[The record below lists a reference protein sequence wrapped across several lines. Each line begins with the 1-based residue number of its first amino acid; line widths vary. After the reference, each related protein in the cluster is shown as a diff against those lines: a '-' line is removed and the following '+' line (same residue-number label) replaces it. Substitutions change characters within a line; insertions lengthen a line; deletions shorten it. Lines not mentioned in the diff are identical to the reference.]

1 VFFFVFLLLFVLLF
15 VVMLVIGP
23 PINLL
28 TTKHECSCFFSPFR
42 SLQLQKC
49 VLTGAMCAIEPGSP
63 LQLLFALLA
72 CLIYMLIV
80 LYAGPYKGNLEDSLA
95 FGTSLCLC
103 LSLLLGLCLITDYP
117 ETPDNIYD
125 PNPVFP
131 VGVLGAILILIN
143 VLPFGYFFYASAV
156 IVKHGPLVGMRF
168 GASTPDHQKTQVQET
183 ITQRRRQGRY
193 QRNLSLA
200 HVQKVVDTDR
210 VEKLEKHTAA
220 HRMAAIQRIQAREKK
235 ADARVRQRL
244 RDRRQQKLKNEKKSE
259 HLTKVVP
266 VAAAPPAAPPYTK
279 KYDPTSNAARVP
291 VSSIPVETMAQKDI
305 DALRQSIHDKIGTVQ
320 RLQVIF
326 GKLDQDKTLTLSP
339 SEFRRLIGS
348 VLRPPPTKTVFKAIW
363 LDVCQLRKSGDG
375 MKEID
380 FETFKAWL
388 DF

>member
-1 VFFFVFLLLFVLLF
+1 
-15 VVMLVIGP
+15 
-23 PINLL
+23 
-28 TTKHECSCFFSPFR
+28 
-42 SLQLQKC
+42 
-49 VLTGAMCAIEPGSP
+49 MCAIEPGSP

-156 IVKHGPLVGMRF
+156 IVKHGPLVGMHRF
-168 GASTPDHQKTQVQET
+168 GASTPDHQKAQVQEI
-183 ITQRRRQGRY
+183 ITQRQRQGRY

-200 HVQKVVDTDR
+200 HVQKVVDTDK

-220 HRMAAIQRIQAREKK
+220 HRTAAIQRIQAREKK

-244 RDRRQQKLKNEKKSE
+244 RDRRQQKLKNEKKPE
-259 HLTKVVP
+259 HSTKVVP
-266 VAAAPPAAPPYTK
+266 VAAAPPTAPPDTK

-291 VSSIPVETMAQKDI
+291 VSVAIAAAVSSIPVETMAQKDI
-305 DALRQSIHDKIGTVQ
+305 DALRQTIHDKIGTVQ

-339 SEFRRLIGS
+339 PEFKRLIGS

>member
-1 VFFFVFLLLFVLLF
+1 
-15 VVMLVIGP
+15 
-23 PINLL
+23 
-28 TTKHECSCFFSPFR
+28 
-42 SLQLQKC
+42 
-49 VLTGAMCAIEPGSP
+49 MCAIEPGSP

-131 VGVLGAILILIN
+131 VGVLGAILIVIN

-156 IVKHGPLVGMRF
+156 IVKHGPLVGMHRF
-168 GASTPDHQKTQVQET
+168 GASTPDHQKAQVQET
-183 ITQRRRQGRY
+183 ITQRQRQGRY
-193 QRNLSLA
+193 HQRKLSLA
-200 HVQKVVDTDR
+200 YVQKVVDIDK

-220 HRMAAIQRIQAREKK
+220 HRTAAIQRIQAREKQ

-244 RDRRQQKLKNEKKSE
+244 RDRRQQKLKNEKKPE
-259 HLTKVVP
+259 HSTKVVP
-266 VAAAPPAAPPYTK
+266 VAAAPLKAPPDTK
-279 KYDPTSNAARVP
+279 KYDPTSTNAARVP
-291 VSSIPVETMAQKDI
+291 VSVAIAAAVSSIPVETMAQKDI
-305 DALRQSIHDKIGTVQ
+305 DALRQTIHDKIGTVQ
-320 RLQVIF
+320 KLQMIF

-339 SEFRRLIGS
+339 PEFKRLIGS

-363 LDVCQLRKSGDG
+363 RDVCQLRKSGDG
-375 MKEID
+375 EKEID

-388 DF
+388 EF

>member
-1 VFFFVFLLLFVLLF
+1 
-15 VVMLVIGP
+15 
-23 PINLL
+23 
-28 TTKHECSCFFSPFR
+28 
-42 SLQLQKC
+42 
-49 VLTGAMCAIEPGSP
+49 
-63 LQLLFALLA
+63 
-72 CLIYMLIV
+72 MLIV

-156 IVKHGPLVGMRF
+156 IVKHGPLVGMHRF
-168 GASTPDHQKTQVQET
+168 GASTPDHQKAQVQET
-183 ITQRRRQGRY
+183 ITQRQRQGRY

-200 HVQKVVDTDR
+200 HVQKVVDTDK
-210 VEKLEKHTAA
+210 VEKLKKHTAA
-220 HRMAAIQRIQAREKK
+220 HRTAAIQRIQAREKK

-244 RDRRQQKLKNEKKSE
+244 RDRRQQKLKNEKKPE
-259 HLTKVVP
+259 HSTKVVP
-266 VAAAPPAAPPYTK
+266 VATAPSDTK

-320 RLQVIF
+320 KLQMIF
-326 GKLDQDKTLTLSP
+326 GKLDQDKTLTLSKP
-339 SEFRRLIGS
+339 EFKRLIGS
-348 VLRPPPTKTVFKAIW
+348 VVRPPPTKTVFKAIW
-363 LDVCQLRKSGDG
+363 RDVCQLRKSGDG
-375 MKEID
+375 VNEID

-388 DF
+388 EF

>member
-1 VFFFVFLLLFVLLF
+1 
-15 VVMLVIGP
+15 
-23 PINLL
+23 
-28 TTKHECSCFFSPFR
+28 
-42 SLQLQKC
+42 
-49 VLTGAMCAIEPGSP
+49 MCAIEPGSP

-117 ETPDNIYD
+117 ETPDNIHD

-131 VGVLGAILILIN
+131 VGILGVILIAIN
-143 VLPFGYFFYASAV
+143 VLPFLYFFYASAV

-168 GASTPDHQKTQVQET
+168 GASTPDHQKAQVQEK
-183 ITQRRRQGRY
+183 ITQRRRQGKY
-193 QRNLSLA
+193 QRKLSLA
-200 HVQKVVDTDR
+200 HVQKVVVTDK

-220 HRMAAIQRIQAREKK
+220 YRMAAIQKIQAREKI

-259 HLTKVVP
+259 HSTKVVP
-266 VAAAPPAAPPYTK
+266 VAAASSAAPPDTK

-305 DALRQSIHDKIGTVQ
+305 DALRQTIHDKIGTVQ
-320 RLQVIF
+320 KLEMIF

-339 SEFRRLIGS
+339 PEFKRLIGS

-388 DF
+388 EF